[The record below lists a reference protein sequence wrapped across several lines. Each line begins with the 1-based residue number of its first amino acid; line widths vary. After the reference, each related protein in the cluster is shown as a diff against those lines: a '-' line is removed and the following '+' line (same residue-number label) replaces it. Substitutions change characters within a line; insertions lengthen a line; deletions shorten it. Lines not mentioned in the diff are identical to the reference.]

1 MKNPLITIRT
11 TEQNLARYKAA
22 AEARGTT
29 VAAICREALEAAAG
43 AKPTEEQTKEAQERG

>member
-11 TEQNLARYKAA
+11 TSENLARYKAA

-29 VAAICREALEAAAG
+29 VAAICREALEAAA
-43 AKPTEEQTKEAQERG
+43 TEEQTKEAQDRG